1 MPVGFGFSVGDF
13 VSCISLVRKLIKALQ
28 DSGGSSREY
37 LELIAELR
45 SLETTFI
52 QMKTQYD
59 EIQLPEQRIALD
71 QAVQACQESIDDFLK
86 TISTYHQHLNTHGTK
101 STAKDVLRKIQ
112 WHLTK
117 ATELVNF
124 RSRISV
130 HVQSIQTLLVTIQ
143 VSGNLP

>member
-13 VSCISLVRKLIKALQ
+13 VSGISLVRNLIKALQ

-45 SLETTFI
+45 SLENAFV
-52 QMKTQYD
+52 QVKAQYGD
-59 EIQLPEQRIALD
+59 VQLPEQRTALD
-71 QAVQACQESIDDFLK
+71 QAVQACQESIDDFLR
-86 TISTYHQHLNTHGTK
+86 TITKYHQHLNIHGTS
-101 STAKDVLRKIQ
+101 STARDALRKIQ

-143 VSGNLP
+143 VLVKLP